1 MSIQPRKVRKAQLN
15 MPLHQARKQMA
26 SHLNEALLLKYNR
39 RRVTVVVGDE
49 VKVMRG
55 DHHGKTGRVS
65 RVDTKSRR
73 VVIDGITHKKADG
86 TEVALPVHPS
96 NLLIMKLNLEDK
108 RRRARLGETGEPE
121 KSAKPKAEPKTE
133 AKAESKA
140 EAKPKAEVKPAAK
153 AEPKTEAKAESKA
166 EAKPKAE
173 VKPAAKAEAKP
184 KAEGKPA
191 AKAEPKT
198 EAKAEPKAEA
208 KPAKTATKAAKEDS
222 E

>member
-173 VKPAAKAEAKP
+173 
-184 KAEGKPA
+184 GKPA